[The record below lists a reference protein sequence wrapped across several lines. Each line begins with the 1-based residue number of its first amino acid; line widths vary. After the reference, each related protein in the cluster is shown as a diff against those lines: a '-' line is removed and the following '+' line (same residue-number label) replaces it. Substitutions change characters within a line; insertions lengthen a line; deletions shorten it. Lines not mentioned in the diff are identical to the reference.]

1 MLSHPKDDGYS
12 IYSNAK
18 RADGGLKDG
27 LKEIA
32 LSEAGSA
39 LMEHQDRVGGI
50 PFIEENAGSCGFI
63 TNKNGKT
70 VSFHPDAWRAL
81 IGYEQVCIATMR
93 NSHKPI
99 VGQGSS
105 AKGNGDSGK
114 KENKR

>member
-1 MLSHPKDDGYS
+1 MDMVEELIETTEMAVGQSRMAPSSWYNRGGNLNNDVKKQIMLSHPKDDGYS

-18 RADGGLKDG
+18 RADCGLKDG

-70 VSFHPDAWRAL
+70 VFLHEGA
-81 IGYEQVCIATMR
+81 
-93 NSHKPI
+93 
-99 VGQGSS
+99 
-105 AKGNGDSGK
+105 
-114 KENKR
+114 